1 MKSFILAAFLI
12 FASYSISQESS
23 FSSLE
28 SLENLMSSK
37 ATKADS
43 IIKSKGF
50 LDSEVNG
57 LMIIYLKNNERLSFQ
72 SNPREVTL
80 QSVFKD
86 TYLKISNQVADN
98 YTLLNNNDT
107 IVVNTKSYKASTFE
121 NGMYKISFWTEYN
134 STKKTNIYLI
144 RILKNPAITNSP
156 PAKKETEKQ
165 TVTIPEK
172 VKLGIVTK
180 PIKRADT
187 DSLNLKKSNTSLV
200 YDGIPCK
207 KINLTGGFGFY
218 RYLHI
223 PGPGWNGTINNTSEG
238 LIAWNFGLEIS
249 KTDSM
254 IKRGKNYINTKIDI
268 NATSFLGMQRYYA
281 DGITSGYQTMYLTK
295 SYLTIG
301 LISEIRRKKESLLF
315 NFCPGLNWTTGKIES
330 VGREGFVTPSAQI
343 GEYYQHNFISKKT
356 NKEKVFMRFGF
367 EQFFSMKGGYMGQ
380 FVVTLGF

>member
-1 MKSFILAAFLI
+1 M
-12 FASYSISQESS
+12 
-23 FSSLE
+23 
-28 SLENLMSSK
+28 
-37 ATKADS
+37 
-43 IIKSKGF
+43 
-50 LDSEVNG
+50 
-57 LMIIYLKNNERLSFQ
+57 
-72 SNPREVTL
+72 
-80 QSVFKD
+80 
-86 TYLKISNQVADN
+86 
-98 YTLLNNNDT
+98 
-107 IVVNTKSYKASTFE
+107 
-121 NGMYKISFWTEYN
+121 
-134 STKKTNIYLI
+134 
-144 RILKNPAITNSP
+144 
-156 PAKKETEKQ
+156 
-165 TVTIPEK
+165 
-172 VKLGIVTK
+172 
-180 PIKRADT
+180 
-187 DSLNLKKSNTSLV
+187 
-200 YDGIPCK
+200 
-207 KINLTGGFGFY
+207 
-218 RYLHI
+218 HI

>member
-12 FASYSISQESS
+12 FASYSISQGSS

-134 STKKTNIYLI
+134 STKKTNIYFVPCFDASVRNWFCRNQVTSVASVLV
-144 RILKNPAITNSP
+144 
-156 PAKKETEKQ
+156 PAKP
-165 TVTIPEK
+165 VSNRG
-172 VKLGIVTK
+172 VKT
-180 PIKRADT
+180 
-187 DSLNLKKSNTSLV
+187 
-200 YDGIPCK
+200 
-207 KINLTGGFGFY
+207 
-218 RYLHI
+218 RYKMD
-223 PGPGWNGTINNTSEG
+223 
-238 LIAWNFGLEIS
+238 F
-249 KTDSM
+249 
-254 IKRGKNYINTKIDI
+254 
-268 NATSFLGMQRYYA
+268 
-281 DGITSGYQTMYLTK
+281 
-295 SYLTIG
+295 
-301 LISEIRRKKESLLF
+301 
-315 NFCPGLNWTTGKIES
+315 
-330 VGREGFVTPSAQI
+330 
-343 GEYYQHNFISKKT
+343 
-356 NKEKVFMRFGF
+356 
-367 EQFFSMKGGYMGQ
+367 
-380 FVVTLGF
+380 